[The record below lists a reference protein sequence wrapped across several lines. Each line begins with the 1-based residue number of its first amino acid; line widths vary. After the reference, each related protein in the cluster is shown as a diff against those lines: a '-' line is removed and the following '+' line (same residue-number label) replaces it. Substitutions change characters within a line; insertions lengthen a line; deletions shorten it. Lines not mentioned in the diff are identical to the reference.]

1 MASYGTFRLLF
12 FCVIST
18 STSTDDASHLNTTS
32 IGKLI
37 ITSYQESLQILDESV
52 FLKRQRR
59 SSPLTSAHGFTFR
72 RQTET
77 ETLEMG
83 HAAEVF
89 QSTLQVLKEKV
100 KQRYKRDITA
110 AGLLSWEHVELI
122 AELSRCPPPTHPGIC
137 QQSHTSKYRSVSG
150 ICNNRFNPLWGAA
163 NIALL
168 RWLPAQYEDQ
178 VRQPKGWNGGRLYN
192 EFQLPTSWE
201 VSKKIIKSTLTAKDD
216 AYSHMLVE
224 WGQYIDHDVTFTPQS
239 PGKVTF
245 SPQDDCLSTCTNVHP
260 CFPIQTDNKLPSPR
274 SCLPF
279 NRSLPA
285 CLAGVGPDV
294 GSDVSQALQQQQMN
308 AITSFIDAS
317 SVYGSSP
324 RVNNFLRDLSGREG
338 KLAVNEYFKDIRG
351 RPYLPFEE
359 SKSSACIHADGEAKA
374 ACFRAGDG
382 RVNEGLPLTCLHT
395 LWLRLH
401 NQIAETL
408 KRLNGHWS
416 PEMIYQETRKIIAA
430 LHQII
435 TMKDY
440 LPKIIGKEFFDNYIG
455 PYRGYDPTVNPSVSN
470 VFATA
475 AFRFGHGTV
484 PSVIRRLDERY
495 QENQHFPNLMLHD
508 SLFTPWRI
516 FHEGGIEPI
525 LRGTTGTEAAAS
537 NANTLVQEEA
547 TERLVVI
554 NIQQPMDL
562 ASLNLQRGRDHGL
575 PGYNDWREFCGLKR
589 IRTLEDFTR
598 VVKDVN
604 VAERILQLY
613 KHPDN
618 VDVWLGG
625 LVEAFLPG
633 ARVGP
638 VFACLIGK
646 QMKALR
652 DGDRFWWESD
662 STFNQQQ
669 RDELL
674 KVSLSK
680 IICDNSDITEVHP
693 DAFIFEKYPSGYVSC
708 QHLPAMNLEAW
719 KEEKSQ
725 DLKRCGSPGQIKN
738 GDYVLSSMPGKLE
751 ALYSC
756 YYGFKLT
763 GAAVI
768 SCEGHEWNDKP
779 PQCDGNPQ

>member
-1 MASYGTFRLLF
+1 MACYTMFSLVF
-12 FCVIST
+12 FCIIST
-18 STSTDDASHLNTTS
+18 STSTDEASPLNTTY
-32 IGKLI
+32 IRKLI
-37 ITSYQESLQILDESV
+37 ITSHQESLQMMDESV

-59 SSPLTSAHGFTFR
+59 SSPLSSTHGFTFR

-77 ETLEMG
+77 ETLEAG

-89 QSTLQVLKEKV
+89 QTTLQVLKEKV
-100 KQRYKRDITA
+100 KQRYKRDIAA

-137 QQSHTSKYRSVSG
+137 QHSHTSKYRSISG

-178 VRQPKGWNGGRLYN
+178 VRQPKGWNRGRLYN
-192 EFQLPTSWE
+192 EFQLPT
-201 VSKKIIKSTLTAKDD
+201 TDD
-216 AYSHMLVE
+216 ML
-224 WGQYIDHDVTFTPQS
+224 S
-239 PGKVTF
+239 
-245 SPQDDCLSTCTNVHP
+245 SPQ
-260 CFPIQTDNKLPSPR
+260 

-285 CLAGVGPDV
+285 CFTSF
-294 GSDVSQALQQQQMN
+294 GSDISQALQQQQMN

-324 RVNNFLRDLSGREG
+324 RVNNFLRDLAGREG
-338 KLAVNEYFKDIRG
+338 KLTVNKYFKDIKG
-351 RPYLPFEE
+351 RPYLPFKE
-359 SKSSACIHADGEAKA
+359 SKSSACLHAAGEAKVP
-374 ACFRAGDG
+374 CFSAGDS

-395 LWLRLH
+395 LWLRQH

-408 KRLNGHWS
+408 KWLNGHWN
-416 PEMIYQETRKIIAA
+416 PEMIYQETRKIIGA

-435 TMKDY
+435 TLRDY
-440 LPKIIGKEFFDNYIG
+440 IPKIIGKEFFDNYLG
-455 PYRGYDPTVNPSVSN
+455 PYRGYDPTVNPSASN

-484 PSVIRRLDERY
+484 PSVIRRLNERY
-495 QENQHFPNLMLHD
+495 QENEHFPNLMLHD
-508 SLFTPWRI
+508 TLFTSWRI
-516 FHEGGIEPI
+516 FNEGGIEPI
-525 LRGTTGTEAAAS
+525 LRGTIGTEAAAS
-537 NANTLVQEEA
+537 SANTLVQEEA

-589 IRTLEDFTR
+589 IQTLEDFTH
-598 VVKDVN
+598 VVRDVN
-604 VAERILQLY
+604 VAGRILQLY
-613 KHPDN
+613 KHPN
-618 VDVWLGG
+618 NIDVWLGG
-625 LVEAFLPG
+625 LVETFLPG

-652 DGDRFWWESD
+652 DGDRFWWETD
-662 STFNQQQ
+662 GLFNQQQ

-708 QHLPAMNLEAW
+708 HDLPAINLGAW

-725 DLKRCGSPGQIKN
+725 DLKSCGSPGQIKN
-738 GDYVLSSMPGKLE
+738 GDYVLSAMPGKLV

-756 YYGFKLT
+756 YYGFKLM

-768 SCEGHEWNDKP
+768 SCEGHQWSDKP